1 MTAAT
6 ARGGQTAGYGR
17 ANRLDR
23 LAAWPGG
30 AAGQHPAIPVPTSTL
45 VPPPARWRQ
54 RWAVALPLAA
64 SLAMVPWILGLA
76 ASLPDRYVTN
86 HWNVTWVGF
95 DILELVSFAV
105 TSWTAWRRCPA
116 APAATVVSVTLL
128 ACDAWFNMTT
138 ISTTADLI
146 AGVVTAAAG
155 LPYAV
160 ALLYLRQSRRNPG
173 PHGGPQE
180 RARFAEVPLANPSL
194 RDAGLGS
201 CVGGCGRLAEPASH
215 S

>member
-1 MTAAT
+1 MAVAAAT
-6 ARGGQTAGYGR
+6 LRSGQAADHGPAIGLERPAGQPRGTVA
-17 ANRLDR
+17 
-23 LAAWPGG
+23 
-30 AAGQHPAIPVPTSTL
+30 QHPAVSGPATPTAG
-45 VPPPARWRQ
+45 PPPGRRRQ

-64 SLAMVPWILGLA
+64 SLAMVPWILVLA

-105 TSWTAWRRCPA
+105 TSWTAWRRSPA
-116 APAATVVSVTLL
+116 APAATGVSVTLL

-146 AGVVTAAAG
+146 ASAATFAAG

-160 ALLYLRQSRRNPG
+160 ALLYLRQPRAELLTGPNKRR
-173 PHGGPQE
+173 
-180 RARFAEVPLANPSL
+180 
-194 RDAGLGS
+194 
-201 CVGGCGRLAEPASH
+201 
-215 S
+215 